1 MEIENTIEFGFNSE
15 EDLKELNDWFYGLD
29 KLSKS
34 PQPNTPESLE
44 PKLIQ
49 HEPIHHEPVD
59 HESMDHEPMIVDE
72 QE

>member
-1 MEIENTIEFGFNSE
+1 MEIHSTIEFGFNSE

-29 KLSKS
+29 NLCKS

-44 PKLIQ
+44 SEPIQ
-49 HEPIHHEPVD
+49 HEPIDHEPID
-59 HESMDHEPMIVDE
+59 HEPIDHEPMIVDE